1 MAKGTVRRIDTQY
14 FDTAIK
20 ELSDAIS
27 IYNDAKRNVDRATQ
41 SLQDSWDG
49 KGAKKFDSA
58 YKRLKRE
65 LDDQGENLVAM
76 RDDLQSILETYQNWD
91 SQNASQISGNEI
103 DGSGNGAGGG
113 GGGRF

>member
-1 MAKGTVRRIDTQY
+1 MAKGSVRRIDTRY

-27 IYNDAKRNVDRATQ
+27 VYNDAKSNVARATN
-41 SLQDSWDG
+41 SLQDHWDG
-49 KGAKKFDSA
+49 KGAAKFDKV
-58 YKRLKRE
+58 YKRLKKE

-91 SQNASQISGNEI
+91 AENAAQISGNAI
-103 DGSGNGAGGG
+103 DG
-113 GGGRF
+113 

>member
-1 MAKGTVRRIDTQY
+1 MAKGTVRRIDTRY

-27 IYNDAKRNVDRATQ
+27 IYEDAKKNIDRATQ

-65 LDDQGENLVAM
+65 LDDQGENLIAM

-91 SQNASQISGNEI
+91 SQNASQISGNAIE
-103 DGSGNGAGGG
+103 DSGS
-113 GGGRF
+113 GGRF